1 LGSSAGA
8 ALPLALGG
16 ADVFG
21 FVLIMSLYGLC
32 LFRIAGLLNRQ
43 SDSRTQW
50 VIGCISRGKIA
61 CRGLHRGGFK
71 GGAAREQAHDTGKR
85 NESEQFFHNHFGFG
99 LFGWIGVGDD
109 ALDDVGTFAKFAG
122 AFVEMFA
129 AGRTAILEPI
139 A

>member
-1 LGSSAGA
+1 MWASILASTSGLVRKLGSSAGA

-50 VIGCISRGKIA
+50 VIGCIGRGKIV
-61 CRGLHRGGFK
+61 CRGLHLGGFK
-71 GGAAREQAHDTGKR
+71 GVEALFHILHRGAQHRR
-85 NESEQFFHNHFGFG
+85 FLNVGFG
-99 LFGWIGVGDD
+99 L
-109 ALDDVGTFAKFAG
+109 L
-122 AFVEMFA
+122 
-129 AGRTAILEPI
+129 
-139 A
+139 

>member
-1 LGSSAGA
+1 MWASIFASTSGLVRKLGSSAGA

-50 VIGCISRGKIA
+50 VIGCIGRGKIG
-61 CRGLHRGGFK
+61 CRGLHLGGFK
-71 GGAAREQAHDTGKR
+71 GVEAL
-85 NESEQFFHNHFGFG
+85 FHIVHGDAQPRGFLKISFG
-99 LFGWIGVGDD
+99 LLQRD
-109 ALDDVGTFAKFAG
+109 LK
-122 AFVEMFA
+122 
-129 AGRTAILEPI
+129 L
-139 A
+139 